1 MERCKNLGSH
11 PTRNRI
17 PPPTFYVK
25 KFVPPIITEGENHC
39 APQVESAK
47 MLMPPLNL
55 AAKKALAPPSDRCEK
70 PVGPPTPLPG
80 GFSGKFWS
88 LP

>member
-1 MERCKNLGSH
+1 MVSDR
-11 PTRNRI
+11 
-17 PPPTFYVK
+17 
-25 KFVPPIITEGENHC
+25 EGENQC

-70 PVGPPTPLPG
+70 PVAPPSDRCEKPVGPPTPLPG
-80 GFSGKFWS
+80 GFSSKF
-88 LP
+88 